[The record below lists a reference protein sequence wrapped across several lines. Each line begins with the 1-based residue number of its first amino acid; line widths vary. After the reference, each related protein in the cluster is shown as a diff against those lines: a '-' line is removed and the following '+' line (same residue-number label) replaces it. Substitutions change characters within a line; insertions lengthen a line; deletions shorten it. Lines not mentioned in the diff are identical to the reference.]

1 MSKKIKNCNDPN
13 LARALETNW
22 YGVVA
27 QWALRPP
34 GEVYKNRSFKRVFTE
49 YPSTNF
55 NRVFLAHLTPEN
67 MEEKI
72 KENID
77 YFKSRKTPFSWWVG
91 PTTKPADLGLHL
103 EAHGLSHESKDHKD
117 RPCMAVELDSLDC
130 NIPKPIGLEI
140 ELVENTSTLY
150 KWVKALIY
158 GFGGGGIDK
167 RIAHWFEAE
176 LRVGFDSDL
185 RRFRYLGYL
194 EGKPVSTSLMYLGE
208 GVAGIYC
215 VATLPEA
222 RRRGIGTEMTLHL
235 LKTARDMGY
244 MVGIL
249 GSTDAGYGV
258 YRRIGFEEYWKIGV
272 YEWNE

>member
-1 MSKKIKNCNDPN
+1 MSKRIEKCNDQN
-13 LARALETNW
+13 LARALEDNW

-27 QWALRPP
+27 QWAQRPA
-34 GEVYKNRSFKRVFTE
+34 GEVYENRSFKRVFTE
-49 YPSTNF
+49 YPSTTF
-55 NRVFLAHLTPEN
+55 NRVFLAHLTSEN

-91 PTTKPADLGLHL
+91 PTTKPEDLGLHL
-103 EAHGLSHESKDHKD
+103 EAQGLSHECKDHKD
-117 RPCMAVELDSLDC
+117 RPCMAVELDSLNC

-140 ELVENTSTLY
+140 ELVENISTLN

-158 GFGGGGIDK
+158 GFGGGGIDE
-167 RIAHWFEAE
+167 RITYWFKAE
-176 LRVGFDSDL
+176 SRIGFDTDF

-194 EGKPVSTSLMYLGE
+194 GGKPVSTSLMYLGA

-215 VATLPEA
+215 VATLPEE

-235 LKTARDMGY
+235 LKTACDMGY
-244 MVGIL
+244 KVGVL

-258 YRRIGFEEYWKIGV
+258 YRRIGFEDYWKMSV